1 MTPFRRHRRFRRQRR
16 RPGFVLG
23 VSATALLAIAA
34 SLTPSPLLIWNVSAS
49 APIGLYARV
58 AGPPARGDLVLA
70 WLPAGARELAA
81 ERTYLPRNVPVVK
94 RVAALAGDIVCAEG
108 AMVFLNGKPLATRRS
123 VDSKER
129 PLPSWEGC
137 QVLQPG
143 DVFLLMVD
151 APDSFDG
158 RYFGAVGRR
167 QIIGR
172 LVPLWTK

>member
-1 MTPFRRHRRFRRQRR
+1 MSPFSRHRRSRCYSR
-16 RPGFVLG
+16 RPSLVLG
-23 VSATALLAIAA
+23 TSIAALLAIAA
-34 SLTPSPLLIWNVSAS
+34 SLTPSPMLIWNASAS

-70 WLPAGARELAA
+70 WLPAGAREIAA
-81 ERTYLPRNVPVVK
+81 ERGYLPRNVPVVK
-94 RVAALAGDIVCAEG
+94 RVTGLAGDTVCAVD
-108 AMVFLNGKPLATRRS
+108 ATVFLNGKPLSTRRS
-123 VDSKER
+123 SDSKAR

-137 QVLQPG
+137 RILQPG
-143 DVFLLMVD
+143 DVFLLMSD

-158 RYFGAVGRR
+158 RYFGPVGRR